1 VTVGALP
8 APSARPWVAVVG
20 DAEPDV
26 LGDGVTCETDGF
38 RAGAGADALGAG
50 ECEAGECVAGEADV
64 LGASSVFALAGDGC
78 EGRGAEGG
86 AELCDRASFEPCALT
101 PGRGGS
107 ASNPPK
113 TPSPSAISQAASS
126 AAPVAVPTR
135 TRR

>member
-1 VTVGALP
+1 MTVGALL

-20 DAEPDV
+20 DVELEV
-26 LGDGVTCETDGF
+26 LGDGATCETEGF
-38 RAGAGADALGAG
+38 RAGAGADPLALGAG
-50 ECEAGECVAGEADV
+50 ECEAGEADV
-64 LGASSVFALAGDGC
+64 LGASLVFALAGDGP
-78 EGRGAEGG
+78 EGRGAVDG

-113 TPSPSAISQAASS
+113 IPSPSAISQATSS